1 MLSCQ
6 RMIGHQEAVVRKLD
20 AAMITEAALGL
31 LDEVGLD
38 GLTMRKVAAALDV
51 QAPAL
56 YWHVKNKRELLDV
69 MARGIFVSAVTD
81 VEAPRRG
88 EDWRDWTAALAG
100 RLRRSMLRHRDGARV
115 LAGTNISD
123 DTMHRVIELTLRTL
137 EDAGF
142 PASEAAR
149 VFPILLHYTVGFV
162 IEEQARSGVDYV
174 DGNPYEPTRLTQAI
188 DAERYPRAAHLVAG
202 AFTTDPDVEFD
213 YGLRVIL
220 AGILATRADPE
231 QHRTSR

>member
-1 MLSCQ
+1 M
-6 RMIGHQEAVVRKLD
+6 KLD
-20 AAMITEAALGL
+20 SQVIAQAALDL

-56 YWHVKNKRELLDV
+56 YWHVKNKRELLDA
-69 MARGIFVSAVTD
+69 MARTVFIAAIDG

-88 EDWRDWTAALAG
+88 ESWQDWTIGLAA
-100 RLRRSMLRHRDGARV
+100 RLRRSMLRYRDGANV
-115 LAGTNISD
+115 LAGTYVD
-123 DTMHRVIELTLRTL
+123 DEAMWRTVELTLRTL

-142 PASEAAR
+142 ALPEAAR

-162 IEEQARSGVDYV
+162 IEEQARGGAEYDS
-174 DGNPYEPTRLTQAI
+174 NPYRPDRIETVL
-188 DAERYPRAAHLVAG
+188 DAVRFPLAAKMVDDL
-202 AFTTDPDVEFD
+202 FTADFDAEFD

-220 AGILATRADPE
+220 AGIVATRTGQAN
-231 QHRTSR
+231 